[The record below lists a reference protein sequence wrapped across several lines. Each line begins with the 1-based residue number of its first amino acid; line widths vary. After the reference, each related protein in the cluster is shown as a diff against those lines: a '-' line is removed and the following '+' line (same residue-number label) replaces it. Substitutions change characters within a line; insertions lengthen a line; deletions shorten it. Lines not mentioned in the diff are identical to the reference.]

1 MIKIPVTKEF
11 AAIYGTDPVALEA
24 LLLDA
29 AARKAV
35 PRPRRRGRFTPIES
49 PIPVSDDIVEIA
61 HRIALGP
68 TPMYGRIRSIVVR
81 WPESVPCAVPA
92 PAWWRSAR
100 LVAPKGPTGG
110 GATKRRVSVPFDAPA
125 WARLEAFAWD
135 RDAPI
140 ERVILATVREGL
152 ATVSDNESRRSRNPV
167 IGTTRKWANAW
178 KTLPDWKRDII
189 QQAINF
195 VARQGGP
202 QTEIRTGIPTE
213 DVRTTV
219 WLPGITWPQN
229 WTKGGLFAAA
239 VAALDRLE
247 DAASFAALVADDAE
261 IEAPLAI
268 ERLREEATTAAATIV
283 RAAERFDEIQAD
295 HARALA
301 LDASDVTA
309 AKVLRR
315 IDAAAATVAEA
326 LELEATAQVSNDI
339 QYLVEANKRIEQCR
353 QRVYGYA
360 GQIRKVSFRYNTQG
374 GLENVKGD

>member
-1 MIKIPVTKEF
+1 MIKIPVTREF
-11 AAIYGTDPVALEA
+11 AEIYGTDPVALEA

-110 GATKRRVSVPFDAPA
+110 GATKKRVSVPFDAAA

-152 ATVSDNESRRSRNPV
+152 ATVGGNESRWSRNPV
-167 IGTTRKWANAW
+167 IGTTRQWANVW

-189 QQAINF
+189 QKAINF

-213 DVRTTV
+213 DARTTV
-219 WLPGITWPQN
+219 WLPGIAWPQN

-239 VAALDRLE
+239 VAVLERLE

-261 IEAPLAI
+261 EIEAPLAV
-268 ERLREEATTAAATIV
+268 ERLRGEATAAAAAIV
-283 RAAERFDEIQAD
+283 RAAEHFDEIQAD

-309 AKVLRR
+309 AKALRR
-315 IDAAAATVAEA
+315 IDKARATVAEA
-326 LELEATAQVSNDI
+326 LEIEATAQESNDI

-360 GQIRKVSFRYNTQG
+360 GQIRKADFAG
-374 GLENVKGD
+374 K